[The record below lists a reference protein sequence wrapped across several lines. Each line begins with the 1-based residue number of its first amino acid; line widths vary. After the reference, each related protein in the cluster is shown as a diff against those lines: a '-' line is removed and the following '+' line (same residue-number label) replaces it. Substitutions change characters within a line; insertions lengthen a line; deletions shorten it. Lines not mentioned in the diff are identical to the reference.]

1 SAKDVPLRSSL
12 SRSLSNYRSRSL
24 ARARR
29 LPPAVSHLLFATFSR
44 HPKYKIRVPEAKIRK
59 LVPTVGDVRGWEK
72 SPGCLPIISSSRRI
86 PRPAVAAPAASS
98 EYLKRTCLICGCH
111 TNQTINI
118 YEPRSGP
125 NIVQLIQAKFKF
137 QPLNEDKFLCFSCNN
152 WLINWHSL
160 QAVNSN
166 EAESQS
172 QSPSHMG
179 NSVLQQER
187 TKLRPV
193 AMVRPQVRVQPQSQP
208 QPQPQVPRRTSRRSA
223 SVSRMSR
230 VLRQCCME
238 SLRRSPKKRSQQS
251 VLVYLRQGQR
261 RSNVI
266 CKVECVAP
274 RRKPAERLVKEPSVD
289 GKVVA
294 MFRRLGTT
302 LSREAPPASSAE
314 SATATTSSTSNVSSR
329 PPQIM
334 SPLKQRPRWTRHLDD
349 DEILLQ
355 FDTRRCLGYQVTHQ
369 DDKENVRAEEME
381 LELEEELE
389 EDDQAEED
397 AEAPVEPQGHRKAG
411 SSHQDSHQASLQLA
425 GLRLPMGLSI
435 SLVFLT

>member
-1 SAKDVPLRSSL
+1 MSA
-12 SRSLSNYRSRSL
+12 NNQHQQ
-24 ARARR
+24 A
-29 LPPAVSHLLFATFSR
+29 
-44 HPKYKIRVPEAKIRK
+44 EA
-59 LVPTVGDVRGWEK
+59 
-72 SPGCLPIISSSRRI
+72 S
-86 PRPAVAAPAASS
+86 VAAPAASS

-160 QAVNSN
+160 QTVNSN

-179 NSVLQQER
+179 NSSSVLQQER

-208 QPQPQVPRRTSRRSA
+208 QPQPQVPATPAAVPITYAKRRSSSSRRSSSA

-230 VLRQCCME
+230 ILRQCCLE
-238 SLRRSPKKRSQQS
+238 SLRRSPKKRSSQQQ
-251 VLVYLRQGQR
+251 VFVYLRSNQR
-261 RSNVI
+261 RSNVL
-266 CKVECVAP
+266 CKVVQCVAP
-274 RRKPAERLVKEPSVD
+274 RRKPLETRVVKETAAAAVAVAPPSPSPYQRFPQPSVD

-302 LSREAPPASSAE
+302 LSREEPSEDSQKSSP
-314 SATATTSSTSNVSSR
+314 R

-334 SPLKQRPRWTRHLDD
+334 SPAKQRPRWSRTLEE
-349 DEILLQ
+349 DEILLE
-355 FDTRRCLGYQVTHQ
+355 FDSAITEVLPPTTSARRCLSYQVA
-369 DDKENVRAEEME
+369 DGEMQE
-381 LELEEELE
+381 DRQEEEHEEEEPEQEGSEALE
-389 EDDQAEED
+389 VDMEQEVEVVQEQ
-397 AEAPVEPQGHRKAG
+397 EAPLEPQRNC
-411 SSHQDSHQASLQLA
+411 SSSTSNPTTITTTTTTTNSHQVSHQALA
-425 GLRLPMGLSI
+425 GLRLPQGLSI
-435 SLVFLT
+435 SLV

>member
-1 SAKDVPLRSSL
+1 MSA
-12 SRSLSNYRSRSL
+12 NNQHQQ
-24 ARARR
+24 AEHA
-29 LPPAVSHLLFATFSR
+29 AA
-44 HPKYKIRVPEAKIRK
+44 
-59 LVPTVGDVRGWEK
+59 
-72 SPGCLPIISSSRRI
+72 
-86 PRPAVAAPAASS
+86 AVAAPSASS

-179 NSVLQQER
+179 NNSSSVLQQER

-208 QPQPQVPRRTSRRSA
+208 QPQPQVPATPAAIPITYAKRRSSRRSSGSA

-230 VLRQCCME
+230 ILRQCCLE
-238 SLRRSPKKRSQQS
+238 TLRRSPKKRSQQS
-251 VLVYLRQGQR
+251 VFVYLRSNQR
-261 RSNVI
+261 RNNVL
-266 CKVECVAP
+266 CKVQCVAP
-274 RRKPAERLVKEPSVD
+274 RRKPAEARLVKEAAAPLPVAQPSPNAYQRFPQPSVD

-302 LSREAPPASSAE
+302 LSREEPPVTSHS
-314 SATATTSSTSNVSSR
+314 SSTSCNPPR

-334 SPLKQRPRWTRHLDD
+334 SPAKERPRWSRVLDEDEVLLEFDSAISEVLPATTRV
-349 DEILLQ
+349 
-355 FDTRRCLGYQVTHQ
+355 RRCLSYPVT
-369 DDKENVRAEEME
+369 NEER
-381 LELEEELE
+381 EEELE
-389 EDDQAEED
+389 SEVDQREEED
-397 AEAPVEPQGHRKAG
+397 VEEEQEEDMEQELEVVPEQEAPLEPQSHHN
-411 SSHQDSHQASLQLA
+411 SNSHQLSHQQQASIHLA
-425 GLRLPMGLSI
+425 GLRLPQGLSI
-435 SLVFLT
+435 SLV

>member
-1 SAKDVPLRSSL
+1 MSTNQQQQANPSA
-12 SRSLSNYRSRSL
+12 
-24 ARARR
+24 
-29 LPPAVSHLLFATFSR
+29 
-44 HPKYKIRVPEAKIRK
+44 
-59 LVPTVGDVRGWEK
+59 
-72 SPGCLPIISSSRRI
+72 
-86 PRPAVAAPAASS
+86 AVAAPAASS

-193 AMVRPQVRVQPQSQP
+193 AMVRPTVRVQPQL
-208 QPQPQVPRRTSRRSA
+208 QPQVPINPTPAPIVYSKRRASRRSA

-230 VLRQCCME
+230 VLRQCCVE
-238 SLRRSPKKRSQQS
+238 SLRRSPKKRNQQS
-251 VLVYLRQGQR
+251 VFVCLRPQGQK
-261 RSNVI
+261 RSNAI

-274 RRKPAERLVKEPSVD
+274 RRKPVERLVKDVAATATPTPVLNTQSTPTYQRFPQPSVD

-302 LSREAPPASSAE
+302 LSREEPAAYSAE
-314 SATATTSSTSNVSSR
+314 SNPACSKL
-329 PPQIM
+329 PQIM
-334 SPLKQRPRWTRHLDD
+334 SPLKETPRWTRDLDD
-349 DEILLQ
+349 DEILLE
-355 FDTRRCLGYQVTHQ
+355 FDTAISEVLPTARYQVTHEEN
-369 DDKENVRAEEME
+369 KENQQAQEME
-381 LELEEELE
+381 LELEEEEEEEEEVDGRAELE
-389 EDDQAEED
+389 VVQE
-397 AEAPVEPQGHRKAG
+397 AEAPLEPQSHHKQGN
-411 SSHQDSHQASLQLA
+411 SHQNSHQASIQLA

-435 SLVFLT
+435 SLV

>member
-1 SAKDVPLRSSL
+1 MSANNQQQQADPS
-12 SRSLSNYRSRSL
+12 
-24 ARARR
+24 A
-29 LPPAVSHLLFATFSR
+29 
-44 HPKYKIRVPEAKIRK
+44 
-59 LVPTVGDVRGWEK
+59 
-72 SPGCLPIISSSRRI
+72 
-86 PRPAVAAPAASS
+86 AVAAPAASS

-179 NSVLQQER
+179 NSVVQQER

-208 QPQPQVPRRTSRRSA
+208 QPQPQVPINPTPAPIVYSKRRPSSSRRSA

-230 VLRQCCME
+230 VLRQCCLE
-238 SLRRSPKKRSQQS
+238 SLRRSPQKRRSQQS
-251 VLVYLRQGQR
+251 AVIVYLRPQGQK
-261 RSNVI
+261 RSNLI

-274 RRKPAERLVKEPSVD
+274 RRKPLERTAAKEVVASAPMPSNPIARPTYQRFPQPSVD

-302 LSREAPPASSAE
+302 LSREQPTASSPE
-314 SATATTSSTSNVSSR
+314 STTSTTTK

-334 SPLKQRPRWTRHLDD
+334 SPLKERPRWTRDLDE
-349 DEILLQ
+349 DEILLE
-355 FDTRRCLGYQVTHQ
+355 FDSAISEVLPTTSYQVTQ
-369 DDKENVRAEEME
+369 GENKENQRAEEME
-381 LELEEELE
+381 LEEEE
-389 EDDQAEED
+389 DQAELEVVQQ
-397 AEAPVEPQGHRKAG
+397 AEADAPLEPPSHRSSSN
-411 SSHQDSHQASLQLA
+411 SSHHQNSHQVSLQLS

-435 SLVFLT
+435 SLV

>member
-1 SAKDVPLRSSL
+1 MSANNQQQQADPS
-12 SRSLSNYRSRSL
+12 
-24 ARARR
+24 A
-29 LPPAVSHLLFATFSR
+29 AV
-44 HPKYKIRVPEAKIRK
+44 V
-59 LVPTVGDVRGWEK
+59 
-72 SPGCLPIISSSRRI
+72 
-86 PRPAVAAPAASS
+86 APAASS

-160 QAVNSN
+160 QTVNSN

-208 QPQPQVPRRTSRRSA
+208 QPQPQVPVNPAPAPIIYAKRRSSSRRSA

-230 VLRQCCME
+230 VLRQCCLE
-238 SLRRSPKKRSQQS
+238 SLRRSPKKRSPQS
-251 VLVYLRQGQR
+251 VFVYLRQGQR

-274 RRKPAERLVKEPSVD
+274 RRKPAVERLVKEVAPTPTPPVAAMSSSPPTYQRFPQPSVD

-302 LSREAPPASSAE
+302 LSREEPPASSAE
-314 SATATTSSTSNVSSR
+314 STTSTSNVSTR

-334 SPLKQRPRWTRHLDD
+334 SPLKQKPRWTRDLDE
-349 DEILLQ
+349 DEILLE
-355 FDTRRCLGYQVTHQ
+355 FDSAISEVLPTTNVRRCLSYQVTHE
-369 DDKENVRAEEME
+369 DDKENGRAEEME
-381 LELEEELE
+381 LDGEEDEEEE
-389 EDDQAEED
+389 EDQAEQE
-397 AEAPVEPQGHRKAG
+397 AEAPLEPQSHRKEDT
-411 SSHQDSHQASLQLA
+411 SHQDSHQASLQLA
-425 GLRLPMGLSI
+425 GLRLPLGLSI
-435 SLVFLT
+435 SLV

>member
-1 SAKDVPLRSSL
+1 MSANQQQQANPSAAL
-12 SRSLSNYRSRSL
+12 
-24 ARARR
+24 
-29 LPPAVSHLLFATFSR
+29 
-44 HPKYKIRVPEAKIRK
+44 
-59 LVPTVGDVRGWEK
+59 
-72 SPGCLPIISSSRRI
+72 
-86 PRPAVAAPAASS
+86 AAPAASS

-193 AMVRPQVRVQPQSQP
+193 AMVRPMVRVQPQSQP
-208 QPQPQVPRRTSRRSA
+208 QPQPQAPVNPTPAPIVYSKRRASRRSA

-230 VLRQCCME
+230 VLRQCCLD
-238 SLRRSPKKRSQQS
+238 SLRRSPKKRNQQS
-251 VLVYLRQGQR
+251 VFVCLRPQGQK

-274 RRKPAERLVKEPSVD
+274 RRKPVERLAKVAEVAATPLPNPRTTPTYQRFPQPSVD

-302 LSREAPPASSAE
+302 LSREEPAASAAA
-314 SATATTSSTSNVSSR
+314 SVPACSKL
-329 PPQIM
+329 PQIM
-334 SPLKQRPRWTRHLDD
+334 SPFEERPRWTRDLDE
-349 DEILLQ
+349 DEILLE
-355 FDTRRCLGYQVTHQ
+355 FDTAISEVLPTARYQVTHEEN
-369 DDKENVRAEEME
+369 KENKENEQAQEME
-381 LELEEELE
+381 LELEEEEEEEADGRAELE
-389 EDDQAEED
+389 VVQE
-397 AEAPVEPQGHRKAG
+397 AEAPLEPQSHHNQGN
-411 SSHQDSHQASLQLA
+411 SHQNSHQASIQLA

-435 SLVFLT
+435 SLV

>member
-1 SAKDVPLRSSL
+1 MSANNQQQQADPS
-12 SRSLSNYRSRSL
+12 
-24 ARARR
+24 A
-29 LPPAVSHLLFATFSR
+29 
-44 HPKYKIRVPEAKIRK
+44 
-59 LVPTVGDVRGWEK
+59 
-72 SPGCLPIISSSRRI
+72 
-86 PRPAVAAPAASS
+86 AVAAPAASS

-179 NSVLQQER
+179 NSVVQQER

-208 QPQPQVPRRTSRRSA
+208 QPQPQVPVNPTPAPIVYSKRRPSSSRRRSA

-238 SLRRSPKKRSQQS
+238 SLRRSPQKKRSQQS
-251 VLVYLRQGQR
+251 AVVVYLRPQGQK
-261 RSNVI
+261 RSNLI

-274 RRKPAERLVKEPSVD
+274 RRKPLERPAVKELVASAPVPPPTNTIATPTYQRFQQPSVD

-302 LSREAPPASSAE
+302 LSREEPPASAPE
-314 SATATTSSTSNVSSR
+314 STTPTTKKL
-329 PPQIM
+329 PQIM
-334 SPLKQRPRWTRHLDD
+334 SPLKERPRWTRELDE

-355 FDTRRCLGYQVTHQ
+355 FDSAISEVLPTTTSYQVTQ
-369 DDKENVRAEEME
+369 GENKENQRAEEME
-381 LELEEELE
+381 LEEEE
-389 EDDQAEED
+389 QAELEVVQA
-397 AEAPVEPQGHRKAG
+397 AEADATAPLEPPSHRSSR
-411 SSHQDSHQASLQLA
+411 SSHHQNSHQAALQLS
-425 GLRLPMGLSI
+425 GLRLPLGLSI
-435 SLVFLT
+435 SLV

>member
-1 SAKDVPLRSSL
+1 MSANQQQQANPS
-12 SRSLSNYRSRSL
+12 
-24 ARARR
+24 A
-29 LPPAVSHLLFATFSR
+29 
-44 HPKYKIRVPEAKIRK
+44 
-59 LVPTVGDVRGWEK
+59 
-72 SPGCLPIISSSRRI
+72 
-86 PRPAVAAPAASS
+86 AVAAPAASS

-193 AMVRPQVRVQPQSQP
+193 AMVRPMVRVQPQSQP
-208 QPQPQVPRRTSRRSA
+208 QLQPQVPVNPTPAPIVYSKRRASRRSA

-230 VLRQCCME
+230 VLRQCCVE
-238 SLRRSPKKRSQQS
+238 SLRRSPKKRNQQP
-251 VLVYLRQGQR
+251 VFVCLRPQGQK
-261 RSNVI
+261 RSNLI

-274 RRKPAERLVKEPSVD
+274 RRKPVERLVKEVAATATGTPVPNPKSTPTYQRFPQPSVD

-302 LSREAPPASSAE
+302 LSREEPAASSAE
-314 SATATTSSTSNVSSR
+314 SSPACSKL
-329 PPQIM
+329 PQIM
-334 SPLKQRPRWTRHLDD
+334 SPLKETPRWTRDLDD
-349 DEILLQ
+349 DEILLE
-355 FDTRRCLGYQVTHQ
+355 FDTAISEVLPTARYQVTHEEN
-369 DDKENVRAEEME
+369 KENQQAAEME
-381 LELEEELE
+381 LELEEEEEEEVDGRAELE
-389 EDDQAEED
+389 VVQE
-397 AEAPVEPQGHRKAG
+397 AEAPLEPQSHHKQGN
-411 SSHQDSHQASLQLA
+411 SHQNSHQASIQLA

-435 SLVFLT
+435 SLV

>member
-1 SAKDVPLRSSL
+1 MSANQQQQANPSAAL
-12 SRSLSNYRSRSL
+12 
-24 ARARR
+24 
-29 LPPAVSHLLFATFSR
+29 
-44 HPKYKIRVPEAKIRK
+44 
-59 LVPTVGDVRGWEK
+59 
-72 SPGCLPIISSSRRI
+72 
-86 PRPAVAAPAASS
+86 AAPAASS

-193 AMVRPQVRVQPQSQP
+193 AMVRPMVRVQPQSQP
-208 QPQPQVPRRTSRRSA
+208 QPQPQAPVNPTPAPIVYAKRRASRRSA

-230 VLRQCCME
+230 VLRQCCLE

-251 VLVYLRQGQR
+251 VFVCLRPQGQK

-274 RRKPAERLVKEPSVD
+274 RRKPVERLAKEAAATPMPHPNATPTYQRFPQPSVD

-302 LSREAPPASSAE
+302 LSREEPPAASSAA
-314 SATATTSSTSNVSSR
+314 SIPARSKL
-329 PPQIM
+329 PQIM
-334 SPLKQRPRWTRHLDD
+334 SPLKERPRWTRDLDE
-349 DEILLQ
+349 DEILLE
-355 FDTRRCLGYQVTHQ
+355 FDTAISEVLPTAHCYQVTHEEN
-369 DDKENVRAEEME
+369 KENAQAQEME
-381 LELEEELE
+381 LQEEQEQEEEVVDGRAELEVVQE
-389 EDDQAEED
+389 
-397 AEAPVEPQGHRKAG
+397 AEAPLEPQSHHKRAN
-411 SSHQDSHQASLQLA
+411 SHQNSHQASIQLA

-435 SLVFLT
+435 SLV

>member
-1 SAKDVPLRSSL
+1 MSANNQQQQADPSAAL
-12 SRSLSNYRSRSL
+12 
-24 ARARR
+24 
-29 LPPAVSHLLFATFSR
+29 
-44 HPKYKIRVPEAKIRK
+44 
-59 LVPTVGDVRGWEK
+59 
-72 SPGCLPIISSSRRI
+72 
-86 PRPAVAAPAASS
+86 AAPAASS

-179 NSVLQQER
+179 NSVLQQEK

-208 QPQPQVPRRTSRRSA
+208 QPQPQVPVNPTPAPIVYSKRRTSRPA

-230 VLRQCCME
+230 VLRQCCLE

-251 VLVYLRQGQR
+251 VFVYLRPQGQR

-274 RRKPAERLVKEPSVD
+274 RRKPVERLAKEVAAAAVPMTNPNPTPTYQRFQQPSVD

-302 LSREAPPASSAE
+302 LSREEPPASSAK
-314 SATATTSSTSNVSSR
+314 STTSNTSK

-334 SPLKQRPRWTRHLDD
+334 SPLKQRPRWTRDLDE
-349 DEILLQ
+349 DEILLE
-355 FDTRRCLGYQVTHQ
+355 FDSAISEVLPTTSYQVTQ
-369 DDKENVRAEEME
+369 EENKENEEME
-381 LELEEELE
+381 QEEEADDDDAELEVVQE
-389 EDDQAEED
+389 
-397 AEAPVEPQGHRKAG
+397 AEAPLEPQSHRKAA
-411 SSHQDSHQASLQLA
+411 SSHQNSHQASLQLA
-425 GLRLPMGLSI
+425 GLRLPLGLSI
-435 SLVFLT
+435 SLV

>member
-1 SAKDVPLRSSL
+1 MSANQQQQANPS
-12 SRSLSNYRSRSL
+12 
-24 ARARR
+24 A
-29 LPPAVSHLLFATFSR
+29 
-44 HPKYKIRVPEAKIRK
+44 
-59 LVPTVGDVRGWEK
+59 
-72 SPGCLPIISSSRRI
+72 
-86 PRPAVAAPAASS
+86 AVAAPAASS

-193 AMVRPQVRVQPQSQP
+193 AMVRPMVRVQPQSQP
-208 QPQPQVPRRTSRRSA
+208 QLQPQVPINPTPAPIVYSKRRASRRSA

-230 VLRQCCME
+230 VLRQCCVE
-238 SLRRSPKKRSQQS
+238 SLRRSPKKRNQQP
-251 VLVYLRQGQR
+251 VFVCLRPQGQK
-261 RSNVI
+261 RSNLI

-274 RRKPAERLVKEPSVD
+274 RRKPVERLVKEVAATATATPVPNPKSTPTYQRFPQPSVD

-302 LSREAPPASSAE
+302 LSREEPAASSAE
-314 SATATTSSTSNVSSR
+314 SSPACSKL
-329 PPQIM
+329 PQIM
-334 SPLKQRPRWTRHLDD
+334 SPLKETPRWTRDLDD
-349 DEILLQ
+349 DEILLE
-355 FDTRRCLGYQVTHQ
+355 FDTAISEVLPTARYQVTHEEN
-369 DDKENVRAEEME
+369 KENQQAAEME
-381 LELEEELE
+381 LELEEEEEEEEEVDGRAELE
-389 EDDQAEED
+389 VVQE
-397 AEAPVEPQGHRKAG
+397 AEAPLEPQSHHKQGN
-411 SSHQDSHQASLQLA
+411 SHQNSHQASIQLA

-435 SLVFLT
+435 SLV

>member
-1 SAKDVPLRSSL
+1 MSANNQQQQADPS
-12 SRSLSNYRSRSL
+12 
-24 ARARR
+24 A
-29 LPPAVSHLLFATFSR
+29 
-44 HPKYKIRVPEAKIRK
+44 
-59 LVPTVGDVRGWEK
+59 
-72 SPGCLPIISSSRRI
+72 
-86 PRPAVAAPAASS
+86 AVAAPAASS

-179 NSVLQQER
+179 NSVVQQER

-208 QPQPQVPRRTSRRSA
+208 QPQPQVPVNPTPAPIVYSKRRPSSSRRSA
-223 SVSRMSR
+223 SMTRMSR
-230 VLRQCCME
+230 VLRQCCLE
-238 SLRRSPKKRSQQS
+238 SLRRSPQKRRSQQS
-251 VLVYLRQGQR
+251 AVIVYLRPQGQK
-261 RSNVI
+261 RSNLI
-266 CKVECVAP
+266 CKVECVTP
-274 RRKPAERLVKEPSVD
+274 RRKPLERTATKEVVASAPMPSNPIAPPTYQRFPQPSVD

-302 LSREAPPASSAE
+302 LSREVSSASFPE
-314 SATATTSSTSNVSSR
+314 STTSTTTK

-334 SPLKQRPRWTRHLDD
+334 SPIKEGPRWTRNLDE
-349 DEILLQ
+349 DEILLE
-355 FDTRRCLGYQVTHQ
+355 FDSAISEVLPTTSYQVTQ
-369 DDKENVRAEEME
+369 GENKENQRAEEME
-381 LELEEELE
+381 LEEEE
-389 EDDQAEED
+389 DQAELEVVQE
-397 AEAPVEPQGHRKAG
+397 AEADAPLEPPSHRSSSN
-411 SSHQDSHQASLQLA
+411 SSHHQNSHQVSLQLS
-425 GLRLPMGLSI
+425 GLRLPLGLSI
-435 SLVFLT
+435 SLV

>member
-1 SAKDVPLRSSL
+1 MSANQQQQQANPSAAL
-12 SRSLSNYRSRSL
+12 
-24 ARARR
+24 
-29 LPPAVSHLLFATFSR
+29 
-44 HPKYKIRVPEAKIRK
+44 
-59 LVPTVGDVRGWEK
+59 
-72 SPGCLPIISSSRRI
+72 
-86 PRPAVAAPAASS
+86 AAPAASS

-193 AMVRPQVRVQPQSQP
+193 AMVRPMVRVQPQSQP
-208 QPQPQVPRRTSRRSA
+208 QPQPQAPVNPTPAPIVYAKRRASRRSA

-230 VLRQCCME
+230 VLRQCCLE
-238 SLRRSPKKRSQQS
+238 SMRRSPKKRNQQS
-251 VLVYLRQGQR
+251 VFFCLRPQGQK

-274 RRKPAERLVKEPSVD
+274 RRKPVERLAKEVATTPMPNPNATPTYQRFPQPSVD

-302 LSREAPPASSAE
+302 LSREEPAAASSAA
-314 SATATTSSTSNVSSR
+314 SIPACSKL
-329 PPQIM
+329 PQIM
-334 SPLKQRPRWTRHLDD
+334 SPLKERPRWTRDLDE
-349 DEILLQ
+349 DEILLE
-355 FDTRRCLGYQVTHQ
+355 FDTAIYEVLPTARYQVTHEEN
-369 DDKENVRAEEME
+369 KENEME
-381 LELEEELE
+381 LEEQQQEKEEEVDGRAELE
-389 EDDQAEED
+389 VVQE
-397 AEAPVEPQGHRKAG
+397 AEAPLEPQSHHKQAN
-411 SSHQDSHQASLQLA
+411 SHQNSHQASIQLA

-435 SLVFLT
+435 SLV

>member
-1 SAKDVPLRSSL
+1 MSANNQQQQANPS
-12 SRSLSNYRSRSL
+12 
-24 ARARR
+24 A
-29 LPPAVSHLLFATFSR
+29 AV
-44 HPKYKIRVPEAKIRK
+44 
-59 LVPTVGDVRGWEK
+59 
-72 SPGCLPIISSSRRI
+72 
-86 PRPAVAAPAASS
+86 VASAASS

-166 EAESQS
+166 EAEGQSQSQSQS

-179 NSVLQQER
+179 NSVLQQQEQR

-193 AMVRPQVRVQPQSQP
+193 AMVRPQVRVQPISHSQP
-208 QPQPQVPRRTSRRSA
+208 VPQLQPQAPVNPTPAPITYAKRRSSRRSA

-230 VLRQCCME
+230 ILRQSCLE
-238 SLRRSPKKRSQQS
+238 SLRRSPKKRMF
-251 VLVYLRQGQR
+251 LCIKPLNAK
-261 RSNVI
+261 RSGSAI
-266 CKVECVAP
+266 CRVECVAP
-274 RRKPAERLVKEPSVD
+274 RRKPMEATATTGTTGTTSTTNQRCPQPSVD

-302 LSREAPPASSAE
+302 LSREQPPAE
-314 SATATTSSTSNVSSR
+314 STTSKSTSSSSSSTASLKL
-329 PPQIM
+329 PQIM
-334 SPLKQRPRWTRHLDD
+334 SPLKEKPRWTRALDE
-349 DEILLQ
+349 DEILLE
-355 FDTRRCLGYQVTHQ
+355 FDSAISEVLPTNKVRRCLEYQVTHG
-369 DDKENVRAEEME
+369 DDKENEEVEME
-381 LELEEELE
+381 MEEEE
-389 EDDQAEED
+389 EGEKQEKKVWDQVELKVVQE
-397 AEAPVEPQGHRKAG
+397 AEAPLEPQSHRKTGG
-411 SSHQDSHQASLQLA
+411 SHRDSHQAAVQLA

-435 SLVFLT
+435 SLV

>member
-1 SAKDVPLRSSL
+1 MSANNQQQQADPS
-12 SRSLSNYRSRSL
+12 
-24 ARARR
+24 A
-29 LPPAVSHLLFATFSR
+29 
-44 HPKYKIRVPEAKIRK
+44 
-59 LVPTVGDVRGWEK
+59 
-72 SPGCLPIISSSRRI
+72 
-86 PRPAVAAPAASS
+86 AVAAAAASS

-208 QPQPQVPRRTSRRSA
+208 QPQPQVPVNPTPAPITYSKRRTSRRSA

-274 RRKPAERLVKEPSVD
+274 RRKPAESLVKEVTLAATPTSAPAPTACPAPTNQRFPQPSVD

-314 SATATTSSTSNVSSR
+314 SATATTSSTTNVSSR

-334 SPLKQRPRWTRHLDD
+334 SPLKPRPRWTRHLDE

-355 FDTRRCLGYQVTHQ
+355 FDSAISEVLPTTKARRCLGYQVTHQ
-369 DDKENVRAEEME
+369 DDKENGRAEEME
-381 LELEEELE
+381 LELEE
-389 EDDQAEED
+389 DDQAEEE
-397 AEAPVEPQGHRKAG
+397 AEAPVEPQSHRKAG

-435 SLVFLT
+435 SLV

>member
-1 SAKDVPLRSSL
+1 MSANNQQQQADPS
-12 SRSLSNYRSRSL
+12 
-24 ARARR
+24 A
-29 LPPAVSHLLFATFSR
+29 AV
-44 HPKYKIRVPEAKIRK
+44 V
-59 LVPTVGDVRGWEK
+59 
-72 SPGCLPIISSSRRI
+72 
-86 PRPAVAAPAASS
+86 APAASS

-208 QPQPQVPRRTSRRSA
+208 QPQPQVPVNPTPAPIIYSKRRSSRRSA
-223 SVSRMSR
+223 SVSRMNR
-230 VLRQCCME
+230 VLRQCCLE
-238 SLRRSPKKRSQQS
+238 TLRRSPQKKQPAA
-251 VLVYLRQGQR
+251 VIVYLRPQAQK
-261 RSNVI
+261 RSNPI

-274 RRKPAERLVKEPSVD
+274 RRKPIERLVVKEAQIAPTAMPNQATPPTTTYQRFPHPSVD

-302 LSREAPPASSAE
+302 LSREEPAASE
-314 SATATTSSTSNVSSR
+314 ESSR
-329 PPQIM
+329 TTKPRPQIM
-334 SPLKQRPRWTRHLDD
+334 SPLEERPRWTRSLEE
-349 DEILLQ
+349 DEILLE
-355 FDTRRCLGYQVTHQ
+355 FDSAISEVLPTTTRYQVTQ
-369 DDKENVRAEEME
+369 GENKENEGSEEME
-381 LELEEELE
+381 IQ
-389 EDDQAEED
+389 DQAELE
-397 AEAPVEPQGHRKAG
+397 VVQRKAEVDEEPLQPQ
-411 SSHQDSHQASLQLA
+411 SHHLNSHQTSQQLS
-425 GLRLPMGLSI
+425 GLRLPLGLSI
-435 SLVFLT
+435 SLV

>member
-1 SAKDVPLRSSL
+1 MSA
-12 SRSLSNYRSRSL
+12 NNQQQQ
-24 ARARR
+24 AE
-29 LPPAVSHLLFATFSR
+29 PA
-44 HPKYKIRVPEAKIRK
+44 
-59 LVPTVGDVRGWEK
+59 
-72 SPGCLPIISSSRRI
+72 
-86 PRPAVAAPAASS
+86 PALAAPSASS

-125 NIVQLIQAKFKF
+125 NIVQLIHAKFKF

-166 EAESQS
+166 EADSQS

-179 NSVLQQER
+179 NNSSVLQQEG

-208 QPQPQVPRRTSRRSA
+208 QPQPQLPAPPAPVPITYAKRRSSRRSSA

-230 VLRQCCME
+230 ILRQCCLE
-238 SLRRSPKKRSQQS
+238 SLRRSPKKRNQQQS
-251 VLVYLRQGQR
+251 VFVYLRQGQR
-261 RSNVI
+261 RSNLV

-274 RRKPAERLVKEPSVD
+274 RRKPVEAKLVKEVAPLPKASQAKDLIASPSSYQRFPQPSVD

-302 LSREAPPASSAE
+302 LSREEPLGE
-314 SATATTSSTSNVSSR
+314 ETTNSTSN
-329 PPQIM
+329 PPKIM
-334 SPLKQRPRWTRHLDD
+334 SPAKQRPRWTRALDE
-349 DEILLQ
+349 DEILLE
-355 FDTRRCLGYQVTHQ
+355 FDSAISEVLPPVNTTKARRCLSYQVTHQ
-369 DDKENVRAEEME
+369 SDEEPQGEEQEEEEEME
-381 LELEEELE
+381 LEQELE
-389 EDDQAEED
+389 VVQEQKQEQEQ
-397 AEAPVEPQGHRKAG
+397 EQEVLEPPEPQSHRKEE
-411 SSHQDSHQASLQLA
+411 SNPRTSHQLSHQASLQIA
-425 GLRLPMGLSI
+425 GLRLPRGLSI
-435 SLVFLT
+435 SLV

>member
-1 SAKDVPLRSSL
+1 MSANNQQQQADPS
-12 SRSLSNYRSRSL
+12 
-24 ARARR
+24 A
-29 LPPAVSHLLFATFSR
+29 AV
-44 HPKYKIRVPEAKIRK
+44 V
-59 LVPTVGDVRGWEK
+59 
-72 SPGCLPIISSSRRI
+72 
-86 PRPAVAAPAASS
+86 APAASS

-208 QPQPQVPRRTSRRSA
+208 QPQPQVPVNPTPAPIVYSKRRSSSSSRR
-223 SVSRMSR
+223 MNR
-230 VLRQCCME
+230 VLRQCCLE
-238 SLRRSPKKRSQQS
+238 TLRRSPQKKRSSQQS
-251 VLVYLRQGQR
+251 AAVIVYLRPQGQR
-261 RSNVI
+261 RSNLI

-274 RRKPAERLVKEPSVD
+274 RRKPIERLVVKEAPTCATTPMPNLTNTPTYQRFPQPSVD

-302 LSREAPPASSAE
+302 LSREEPKPAESTSSASLE
-314 SATATTSSTSNVSSR
+314 SSR
-329 PPQIM
+329 ITSTTKPRPQIM
-334 SPLKQRPRWTRHLDD
+334 SPLEERPRWTRNLEE
-349 DEILLQ
+349 DEILLE
-355 FDTRRCLGYQVTHQ
+355 FDSAISEVLPTTTSYQVTQ
-369 DDKENVRAEEME
+369 GENKENEGSEEME
-381 LELEEELE
+381 METEQ
-389 EDDQAEED
+389 EDQDQAELEVVQRK
-397 AEAPVEPQGHRKAG
+397 AEADEEPLQPQSHHQN
-411 SSHQDSHQASLQLA
+411 SHQTSLQLS
-425 GLRLPMGLSI
+425 GLRLPLGLSI
-435 SLVFLT
+435 SLV